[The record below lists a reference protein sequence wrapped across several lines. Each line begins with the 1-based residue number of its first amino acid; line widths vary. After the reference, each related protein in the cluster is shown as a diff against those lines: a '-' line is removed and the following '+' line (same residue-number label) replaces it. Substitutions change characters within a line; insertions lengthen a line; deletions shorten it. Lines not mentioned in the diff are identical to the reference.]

1 MQKINGRI
9 LGLVMVVAGAIL
21 GWLGWE
27 EKQSIGSGLK
37 SAFTGSPS
45 DKAVYM
51 LGAAAVLIVVGLFM
65 AARSKGK

>member
-51 LGAAAVLIVVGLFM
+51 LGAAAVLIVGGLFM